1 MVALVIGGVMGLVLL
16 SYLSLTSNQ
25 NVMTARSE
33 AWNAAMP
40 LVEAGVEE
48 AIAHLT
54 ASPSNWVANGWE
66 GKTAAVAGVQ
76 WQVHLDRNLGDGFYS
91 VTITNRDNPVI
102 ISTGN
107 IPAPLTTNHLS
118 RTVRVE
124 LVMKPQIGPG
134 LGAKGVIDMNG
145 NKLFVDS
152 YDSSDPNNSDAFG
165 MYDKNKHDDD
175 VTVATNG
182 GFIDAIN
189 LGNAEVWGK
198 VATAP
203 GGTID
208 ILKNG
213 IVGSSDWH
221 SKGGSKGIEAGYS
234 SSDADIPFPNTQ
246 APASGSSPPVDLL
259 GNVVLGSGVYE
270 VGSLTGPLVVTG
282 DATLIVRTT
291 FSISGTDAI
300 HINPGASLKLY
311 VYAATASFGAGSYNF
326 LAGNRATNLKYFGM
340 PSNTAI
346 SFNGNTSFQGVVYAP
361 DAELSCN
368 GGGTGLNLCG
378 ASMTKTVKMNGSF
391 NFHYDEALRD
401 EGEPGYVIARW
412 DEL

>member
-1 MVALVIGGVMGLVLL
+1 MVALVIAGVMGLVLL

-25 NVMTARSE
+25 NVMTVRSE

-54 ASPSNWVANGWE
+54 ASPSNWVANGWA
-66 GKTAAVAGVQ
+66 GKTENVAGVL
-76 WQVHLDRNLGDGFYS
+76 WKIHLDRKLGDGFYS

-102 ISTGN
+102 ISAGN
-107 IPAPLTTNHLS
+107 IPAPLSTNYLS
-118 RTVRVE
+118 RVVRVE
-124 LVMKPQIGPG
+124 LRMKPQIGPG
-134 LGAKGVIDMNG
+134 LGAKGLIDMNG
-145 NKLFVDS
+145 NKLYVDS
-152 YDSSDPNNSDAFG
+152 YNSSDPSNSDAFG
-165 MYDKNKHDDD
+165 MYDKNKNDDD
-175 VTVATNG
+175 VTVASNG
-182 GFIDAIN
+182 GFVDAIN
-189 LGNAEVWGK
+189 LGNADVWGN

-213 IVGSSDWH
+213 VVGSSDWH
-221 SKGGSKGIEAGYS
+221 SKGGNKGIEAGYS
-234 SSDADIPFPNTQ
+234 SSDADIPFPNVQ
-246 APASGSSPPVDLL
+246 APVSGSAPTIDLL
-259 GNVVLGSGVYE
+259 GNVVLGSGTYE
-270 VGSLTGPLVVTG
+270 VGALTGPLIVTG

-291 FSISGTDAI
+291 FSIAGVDAI
-300 HINPGASLKLY
+300 HINPGATLKLY
-311 VYAATASFGAGSYNF
+311 VYAASASFGPGSYNF
-326 LAGNRATNLKYFGM
+326 LAGNRAKNLKYFGM
-340 PSNTAI
+340 PSNKAI
-346 SFNGNTSFQGVVYAP
+346 SFNGNTSFEGVIYAP

-378 ASMTKTVKMNGSF
+378 ASLTKSVKMNGSF
-391 NFHYDEALRD
+391 NFHYDEALRN